1 MAGSAA
7 TEKDFAEEI
16 RQAQSHGLDGFV
28 LNCGS
33 WDKEPRYHAYGKLI
47 FAAASKLSTDFKLL
61 FSADKLPLD
70 ETVAMVTEFYDHPNM
85 YRFRGKPVL
94 STFAGGEKA
103 WTRAFLTP
111 LAAAGKPVFFVP
123 FFFPR
128 DPIGRITE
136 RFTDRN
142 LAQLIADNSF
152 VDGFFFFGASGQG
165 DEIAQVSKKIG
176 QAWHSAG
183 KLYMAPVTPYYCGLP
198 QNNRV
203 FESRG
208 FEGMAAQWEAAINVG
223 AQWVEIVT
231 WNDWGESTYVASF
244 GSPSTTDLWNG
255 NWGPRLS
262 HEAYLAASIY
272 YIRWFKTGDRS
283 IHEDKLF
290 WFYRLAP
297 HSQPGQISP
306 NGVNAIFSPNGADK
320 LEDRVFVTV
329 FLTAAA
335 QVNIASGDR
344 QYTFTL
350 PAGMHHL
357 DAEFADGPQRFSM
370 ARNGRILL
378 KGDGAFPITENN
390 WSNFDYLSGQASH
403 L

>member
-1 MAGSAA
+1 MAGSTA
-7 TEKDFAEEI
+7 TEQDFAEEI
-16 RQAQSHGLDGFV
+16 HQAESHGLDGFV

-33 WDKEPRYHAYGKLI
+33 WDKEPRYHAYSKLI
-47 FAAASKLSTDFKLL
+47 FAAASKLGTDFKLL
-61 FSADKLPLD
+61 FSADGLPLD
-70 ETVAMVTEFYDHPNM
+70 ETIAMVSEFYDHPNM

-103 WTRAFLTP
+103 WAQAFLTP
-111 LAAAGKPVFFVP
+111 LAAAGKPIFFVP

-128 DPIGRITE
+128 DPIGRITG

-152 VDGFFFFGASGQG
+152 VDGFFFFGAGGQG

-176 QAWHSAG
+176 QAWRRAG
-183 KLYMAPVTPYYCGLP
+183 KLYMAPVTHYYCGISP
-198 QNNRV
+198 KNNTV

-244 GSPSTTDLWNG
+244 GSPSTTKLWNG

-262 HEAYLAASIY
+262 HEAYLSASIY
-272 YIRWFKTGDRS
+272 YIRWFKTGDQS

-297 HSQPGQISP
+297 RSQPGQID
-306 NGVNAIFSPNGADK
+306 NAVYYPNGADR

-344 QYTFTL
+344 QYAFTL
-350 PAGMHHL
+350 SAGIHHL
-357 DAEFADGPQRFSM
+357 DSEFADGPQRFSM
-370 ARNGRILL
+370 ARNGRTLL
-378 KGDGAFPITENN
+378 EGDGAFPISRDN
-390 WSNFDYLSGQASH
+390 WANFNYLSGQAKQS
-403 L
+403 